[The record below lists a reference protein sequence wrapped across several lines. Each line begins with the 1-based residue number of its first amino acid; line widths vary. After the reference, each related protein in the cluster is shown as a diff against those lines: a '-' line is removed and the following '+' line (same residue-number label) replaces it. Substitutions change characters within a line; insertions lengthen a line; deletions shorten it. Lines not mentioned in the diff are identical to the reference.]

1 MSDYKQYRDTIV
13 RIKST
18 GEIGE
23 AFESMLNTISVFVTG
38 EDKCRYFDMGD
49 VEFIETTPGYM
60 TKSAKIIP
68 ITRSKE
74 LNEKKVIKWII
85 EHTKSF

>member
-23 AFESMLNTISVFVTG
+23 AFESAMDTISVFIEG
-38 EDKCRYFDMGD
+38 EERCRYFDMSD
-49 VEFIETTPGYM
+49 VEFVDDDKT
-60 TKSAKIIP
+60 
-68 ITRSKE
+68 
-74 LNEKKVIKWII
+74 N
-85 EHTKSF
+85 